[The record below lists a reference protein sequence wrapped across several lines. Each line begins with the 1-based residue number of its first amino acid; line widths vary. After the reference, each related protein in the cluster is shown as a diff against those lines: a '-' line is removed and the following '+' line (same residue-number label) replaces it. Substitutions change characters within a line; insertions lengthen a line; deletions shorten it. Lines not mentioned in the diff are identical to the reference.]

1 VIDLILI
8 ILIHISRISLQQT
21 RRTGRARALTAHLGC
36 QQGYSTAFNIARQDV
51 QPVMSQEIP
60 RSTSRRVET
69 LWSGWTIWSINIHQM
84 YVNIIL
90 THIHIYIYIYIWL
103 YLYNSIPVSV
113 SISHDAYICISVSFS
128 IWDYIYIYVYGIV
141 GWSVS
146 QFQHMPNNSW
156 IAQAHSAKTNLGSRP
171 KSRYDRAS
179 CKESFIVD
187 LPVENCDFHWFSIAM
202 LVYQRVKSNRGNW
215 VIVVPLLL

>member
-1 VIDLILI
+1 MIDLILI

-90 THIHIYIYIYIWL
+90 THIHIYIWL

-128 IWDYIYIYVYGIV
+128 IWDYIYMYMGLSD
-141 GWSVS
+141 GVS
-146 QFQHMPNNSW
+146 RNFNICQTTP
-156 IAQAHSAKTNLGSRP
+156 GSPRRTRP
-171 KSRYDRAS
+171 KPTWALDQNQGTTERAARNH
-179 CKESFIVD
+179 
-187 LPVENCDFHWFSIAM
+187 L
-202 LVYQRVKSNRGNW
+202 
-215 VIVVPLLL
+215 

>member
-1 VIDLILI
+1 MIDLILI

-90 THIHIYIYIYIWL
+90 THIHIYIY
-103 YLYNSIPVSV
+103 
-113 SISHDAYICISVSFS
+113 
-128 IWDYIYIYVYGIV
+128 DYIYIILYLYLYLYLMMPISASLYLFLYGTIYIYICM
-141 GWSVS
+141 GLSDGVS
-146 QFQHMPNNSW
+146 RNFNRCQTTP
-156 IAQAHSAKTNLGSRP
+156 GSPRRTRP
-171 KSRYDRAS
+171 KPTWALDQNQGTTERAARNH
-179 CKESFIVD
+179 
-187 LPVENCDFHWFSIAM
+187 L
-202 LVYQRVKSNRGNW
+202 
-215 VIVVPLLL
+215 